1 MYFVKVTFIDGT
13 EEVHKIGDTEL
24 PRDDNTEATNRVF
37 MHVLSFLAKQKIQPI
52 ILKLEFIDPP
62 Q

>member
-13 EEVHKIGDTEL
+13 EEVHKVGETEL
-24 PRDDNTEATNRVF
+24 PRDDKTETTNRVF
-37 MHVLSFLAKQKIQPI
+37 VYVLSFLAKRKVQPI
-52 ILKLEFIDPP
+52 ILKIEFVDP